1 MSPANLAVKWSRLS
15 NAAKTVTTTPPCG
28 LASGCSRTTPSSRRR
43 STWCPRRPG
52 CPLAL
57 KLWHHT
63 LLHHSLNKFPSPTMS
78 PVASTKPKQLIQI
91 SVLMQVDNIIP
102 NPKMPLFT
110 PYTIS
115 NGGWATLETL
125 DQTLNPSTNCTGA
138 APLLSP
144 CLWSC
149 FHSDLQG
156 VDSIR
161 VNQLI
166 YWF

>member
-1 MSPANLAVKWSRLS
+1 MSPVSLAVRWSRLS

-52 CPLAL
+52 CHLAL

-102 NPKMPLFT
+102 NPKKAPFYALHYFKQWVSHSWNT
-110 PYTIS
+110 WS
-115 NGGWATLETL
+115 N
-125 DQTLNPSTNCTGA
+125 PK
-138 APLLSP
+138 P
-144 CLWSC
+144 
-149 FHSDLQG
+149 F
-156 VDSIR
+156 
-161 VNQLI
+161 NQLHWRSTTAVSLFVVVFSL
-166 YWF
+166 WFARGWQH